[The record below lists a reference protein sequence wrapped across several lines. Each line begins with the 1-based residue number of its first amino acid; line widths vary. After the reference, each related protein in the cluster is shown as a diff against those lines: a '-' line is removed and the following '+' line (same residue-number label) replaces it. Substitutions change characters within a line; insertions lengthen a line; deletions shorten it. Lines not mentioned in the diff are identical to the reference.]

1 VSLMIRYD
9 ISLQDIKKRIENL
22 KGGAKWLTDAKS
34 RTAKFRKAKRYKEA
48 SSSWSKIKIVYMEM
62 QHAKCA
68 YCERKLESGA
78 VGKIEWD
85 IEHYRP
91 KSKVKAWPPAKLAKK
106 FSYDF
111 PLGPASNNGYY
122 LLPYDLSNYLTACK
136 VCNSPHKSDFFPI
149 AATRRILSS
158 NSPAKLAKERPF
170 LPYPIGKI
178 DEDPESI
185 LTFQGFICIAAA
197 GSGHKRDRGLVTIDF
212 FGLNDRDTL
221 LQERAE
227 LIVTTWA
234 MLDRLNQDPSDV
246 VATTYMERIRSDAM
260 KHANCGRSFLRTYGH
275 DRNLAATYVRKAD
288 DYLKSKNA

>member
-91 KSKVKAWPPAKLAKK
+91 KSKVKAWPPAKVAKK

-122 LLPYDLSNYLTACK
+122 SCHMTFRITSLHVRSVILPINRIS
-136 VCNSPHKSDFFPI
+136 SP
-149 AATRRILSS
+149 
-158 NSPAKLAKERPF
+158 
-170 LPYPIGKI
+170 
-178 DEDPESI
+178 
-185 LTFQGFICIAAA
+185 
-197 GSGHKRDRGLVTIDF
+197 
-212 FGLNDRDTL
+212 
-221 LQERAE
+221 LQP
-227 LIVTTWA
+227 
-234 MLDRLNQDPSDV
+234 QDAS
-246 VATTYMERIRSDAM
+246 
-260 KHANCGRSFLRTYGH
+260 
-275 DRNLAATYVRKAD
+275 
-288 DYLKSKNA
+288 